1 MSDEM
6 RARGR
11 QTRTEVLGADYVDGK
26 MKAADDFDREFQDM
40 INEYAWGF
48 VWSREGLD
56 RKTRSLLN
64 IALLTTLGRKEEL
77 ALHMG
82 AAKTNGVT
90 REEIREV
97 LMHTAI
103 YSGVP
108 AAVDGFRVAR
118 KLIDDGEV

>member
-26 MKAADDFDREFQDM
+26 MEAADDFDREFQDM
-40 INEYAWGF
+40 INEYAWGY

-77 ALHMG
+77 ALHMR

-118 KLIDDGEV
+118 GLIDAGEA